1 MSLTKPGEDPMNNT
15 DKSKGAVESESAGN
29 LPVDVPIKI
38 GDHGRK
44 PQYAS
49 AHAAGCDLFATTDM
63 VLHPGQTRIMPLDII
78 IALPEGTEAQVR
90 PRSGLSLKTDLRV
103 PNSPGTIDADYRNP
117 VGVILQNTYNP
128 AALPSQIAARP
139 ELLDE
144 ILLKHRPIRLRDLLS
159 DHPRADEPALAD
171 LLDTT
176 VFLDDNDNPYGTIY
190 LHKGDRIAQM
200 VITTHLRADFIDHP
214 APESVGIDRGGG
226 FGSTGH
232 REIQNK

>member
-1 MSLTKPGEDPMNNT
+1 MPRIE
-15 DKSKGAVESESAGN
+15 
-29 LPVDVPIKI
+29 VPIKTSAN
-38 GDHGRK
+38 GCK

-49 AHAAGCDLFATTDM
+49 QHAAGCDLFATTDL
-63 VLHPGQTRIMPLDII
+63 VLLPGQTKVMPLDFI

-128 AALPSQIAARP
+128 AVLPLQIAAQP

-144 ILLKHRPIRLRDLLS
+144 ILRTHRPVLLGDLLA
-159 DHPRADEPALAD
+159 DHPQANEPALAG
-171 LLDTT
+171 LLSTT
-176 VFLDDNDNPYGTIY
+176 VFLDEHGNPYGTIY
-190 LHKGDRIAQM
+190 LHQGDRIAQM
-200 VITTHLRADFIDHP
+200 VISRHETADFIDHP
-214 APESVGIDRGGG
+214 APETVGIDRGGG

-232 REIQNK
+232 RDIRR